1 MSNLSELLPS
11 GGGQNVG
18 SFVASGTLTNG
29 KPVALKTDGKVEA
42 VFTTSN
48 QAGSVFEVTT
58 TAVVGPTPV
67 SAYATNADR
76 MVIVYSIGGT
86 LYYKLGE
93 VSSFGITLGSQTA
106 IPTISTSTN
115 QQAICYDE
123 TSQRIVVFFKDT
135 NNFDYGTAIAG
146 TVSTSGITWGTA
158 AVYNSTNTNYTIAR
172 SGGGKVCVVF
182 TEYHSGTGGSAILG
196 TISGNNIT
204 FPGTRSR
211 FIAGNANQYGLVY
224 SEDYS
229 KFVVFYNQETTAAAS
244 TPLIPNGNNITL
256 GSELAFNSARTD
268 FISAAY
274 DKTKNKTVIVYLDNS
289 SVLRGIVGTAQSGT
303 QAMSFGAE
311 ANAAG
316 VSGADGNNIAYDP
329 YTEQCVLVYGADD
342 INNYIIFRKAN
353 IVGTDVTFGVTA
365 EVDVG
370 ANGVYYFSL
379 SPYTTENKLVTTF
392 YGASN
397 HADGVVY
404 QGEGT
409 NSANFIGI
417 TGQAISDT
425 ATGNVD
431 MLGGINSQQTSL
443 VIGSKYYVQGNGT
456 LGTTVTSI
464 FAGQAVSATTLNIR
478 DLT

>member
-29 KPVALKTDGKVEA
+29 KPVALRTDGKVEA
-42 VFTTSN
+42 VLTTTT
-48 QAGSVFEVTT
+48 QAGSAIDITT
-58 TAVVGPTPV
+58 VAVVGPTPV

-76 MVIVYSIGGT
+76 MVIVYSLSGT
-86 LYYKLGE
+86 LYYKLGQ
-93 VSSFGITLGSQTA
+93 VSAFGMTLGSETA

-135 NNFDYGTAIAG
+135 NNSEYGTAIAG

-158 AVYNSTNTNYTIAR
+158 AVYNSTNTNYSKAIA
-172 SGGGKVCVVF
+172 GGGKVCVVF
-182 TEYHSGTGGSAILG
+182 TEYSSGTGGSAILG

-204 FPGTRSR
+204 FPGSSR
-211 FIAGNANQYGLVY
+211 RFLAGNGNSYGLVY
-224 SEDYS
+224 SEDQGN
-229 KFVVFYNQETTAAAS
+229 FVVFYNQETTSAAS
-244 TPLIPNGNNITL
+244 TPLNISGNNITL
-256 GSELAFNSARTD
+256 GSEVQFNTQRTD
-268 FISAAY
+268 YITAAY
-274 DKTKNKTVIVYLDNS
+274 DKTKNKTLITYLDGS
-289 SVLRGIVGTAQSGT
+289 TAYKAIVGTNSGS
-303 QAMSFGAE
+303 AMSFGTEENANFGS
-311 ANAAG
+311 AADDGNVVYDPHAQQCVIVFGNAART
-316 VSGADGNNIAYDP
+316 NEL
-329 YTEQCVLVYGADD
+329 T
-342 INNYIIFRKAN
+342 FRPAT
-353 IVGTDVTFGVTA
+353 ISGTDVTFGNTTHVN
-365 EVDVG
+365 VG
-370 ANGVYYFSL
+370 SNAIYYFSL
-379 SPYTTENKLVTTF
+379 SAYTSQNKLVTTF

-404 QGEGT
+404 QSVGT

-443 VIGSKYYVQGNGT
+443 VIGSKYYVQSDGT

-464 FAGQAVSATTLNIR
+464 FAGQAISATTLNIR

>member
-18 SFVASGTLTNG
+18 SFVASGTLSNG
-29 KPVALKTDGKVEA
+29 QTVALKTDGTVEA
-42 VFTTSN
+42 ILTTTT

-58 TAVVGPTPV
+58 SAVTGPTPV

-76 MVIVYSIGGT
+76 MVIVYSLSGT

-135 NNFDYGTAIAG
+135 NNSEYGTAIAG

-158 AVYNSTNTNYTIAR
+158 AVYNTTNTNYTKAT

-182 TEYHSGTGGSAILG
+182 TEYSSGTGGSAILG

-204 FPGTRSR
+204 FPGSSTR
-211 FIAGNANQYGLVY
+211 FLAGNGNTYGLVY
-224 SEDYS
+224 SEDQGN
-229 KFVVFYNQETTAAAS
+229 FVVFYNQEAFSAAS
-244 TPLIPNGNNITL
+244 TPLNINGNNITL
-256 GSELAFNSARTD
+256 GTEVQFNAQRTD
-268 FISAAY
+268 YITAAY
-274 DKTKNKTVIVYLDNS
+274 DKTQNKTLITYLDNS
-289 SVLRGIVGTAQSGT
+289 TAYRGIVGTNSGT
-303 QAMSFGAE
+303 AMSFGTE
-311 ANAAG
+311 ANANAG
-316 VSGADGNNIAYDP
+316 SGADDGNVVYDP
-329 YTEQCVLVYGADD
+329 HAQQCVIVFGNAAR
-342 INNYIIFRKAN
+342 NNELTFRPAV
-353 IVGTDVTFGVTA
+353 ISGTDVTFPSSTHVNIGV
-365 EVDVG
+365 
-370 ANGVYYFSL
+370 NGSYYYSL
-379 SPYTTENKLVTTF
+379 SAYTSQNKLVTTF
-392 YGASN
+392 YGLSG

-404 QGEGT
+404 QSVGT
-409 NSANFIGI
+409 NITGFIGI

-443 VIGSKYYVQGNGT
+443 VIGSKYYVQSNGT
-456 LGTTVTSI
+456 LGTTVTST
-464 FAGQAVSATTLNIR
+464 FAGQAISATTLNIR
-478 DLT
+478 DAT

>member
-58 TAVVGPTPV
+58 VAVGGPTPV

-93 VSSFGITLGSQTA
+93 VSSFGITLGSETA
-106 IPTISTSTN
+106 IPTISTNTS

-123 TSQRIVVFFKDT
+123 TSQRIVVFFKDD
-135 NNFDYGTAIAG
+135 NNLTHGTAIAG
-146 TVSTSGITWGTA
+146 TVSSSGITWGTA

-224 SEDYS
+224 SEDQGN
-229 KFVVFYNQETTAAAS
+229 FVVFYNQGTTSAAS
-244 TPLIPNGNNITL
+244 TPLTINGNNITL
-256 GSELAFNSARTD
+256 GSEVQFNAQRTD
-268 FISAAY
+268 YIKAAY
-274 DKTKNKTVIVYLDNS
+274 DKTQNKTLITYLDNS
-289 SVLRGIVGTAQSGT
+289 TNYRGIVGTNSGT
-303 QAMSFGAE
+303 SMSFGTEAS
-311 ANAAG
+311 ANAA
-316 VSGADGNNIAYDP
+316 SGADDGNVVYDP
-329 YTEQCVLVYGADD
+329 HAGHCVIVFGNAAR
-342 INNYIIFRKAN
+342 NNELTFKPAIIS
-353 IVGTDVTFGVTA
+353 GTDVTFPSSIHVNIGV
-365 EVDVG
+365 
-370 ANGVYYFSL
+370 NGSYYFSL
-379 SPYTTENKLVTTF
+379 SAYTSQNKLVTTF
-392 YGASN
+392 YGASG

-404 QGEGT
+404 QSAGT
-409 NSANFIGI
+409 NIANFIGI

-443 VIGSKYYVQGNGT
+443 VIGSKYYVQSDGT
-456 LGTTVTSI
+456 LGTTVTST